1 MDNLEFSELRIID
14 IDENYIEILSQLSPH
29 RKNFISVENA
39 KKAHIKNISNNR
51 KNYKLTKDEKIIGVG
66 SIIFDYRILNFSNP
80 SAHVEDIAIRKDLH
94 GFGYG
99 KILMDHIKETA
110 RAKNAYKIILSCAD
124 YNIKFYKK
132 CGFIQSCATMRFD
145 FDEDYP
151 VEIEEIQ

>member
-1 MDNLEFSELRIID
+1 M
-14 IDENYIEILSQLSPH
+14 
-29 RKNFISVENA
+29 NFP
-39 KKAHIKNISNNR
+39 
-51 KNYKLTKDEKIIGVG
+51 
-66 SIIFDYRILNFSNP
+66 NP